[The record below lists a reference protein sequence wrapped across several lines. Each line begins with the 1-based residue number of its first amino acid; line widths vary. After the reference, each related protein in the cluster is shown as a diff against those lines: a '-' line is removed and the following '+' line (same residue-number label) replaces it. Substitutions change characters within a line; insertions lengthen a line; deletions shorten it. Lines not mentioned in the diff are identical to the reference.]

1 MSGTSAEA
9 ASAPGYGP
17 PGPRGREESLPSGP
31 FPVRHAQPSMSGRTV
46 SSVQGQ
52 ADRVPTHTRGA
63 LPEDCGPSGPV
74 RRGGTCRQGGVRGA
88 EGRPR
93 RGPAAVRRLH
103 PMEAAGLLT
112 PKPQACRGRRPL
124 LPGFTRPGDS
134 AMARA
139 AARDLAAGRGSSGQT
154 HRGPRPQLR
163 VRLRRAPRAQG
174 LRLFSKPRSSSR
186 GGMFSIQ

>member
-1 MSGTSAEA
+1 M
-9 ASAPGYGP
+9 
-17 PGPRGREESLPSGP
+17 
-31 FPVRHAQPSMSGRTV
+31 RHAQPSMSGRTV

-52 ADRVPTHTRGA
+52 ADRAPTHTRGA

-74 RRGGTCRQGGVRGA
+74 RRAGTCRQGGVRGA

-139 AARDLAAGRGSSGQT
+139 AARDLAAGRGSSGQ
-154 HRGPRPQLR
+154 RPAGG
-163 VRLRRAPRAQG
+163 RAHSSVCACAG
-174 LRLFSKPRSSSR
+174 LRGHKVCASSVSQGALHVGACSLYSDIKPAFVKII
-186 GGMFSIQ
+186 GHTYPF